1 MKNKYINL
9 SIIILTL
16 LYTTNCDL
24 TSRITVSNN
33 SNIKVYL
40 FSSNNL
46 NSMEIPYFNGSY
58 IDENSVGGY
67 TLVNET
73 VDDYFTQNS
82 IIQLFVVKF
91 FPSEKYDEVMKNKSY
106 IILGKTILTKQKLDS
121 LGGKLSFPK
130 DFELVE

>member
-24 TSRITVSNN
+24 TNQITVNN
-33 SNIKVYL
+33 KSNIKVYL

-46 NSMEIPYFNGSY
+46 NSMEIPYFNNSY
-58 IDENSVGGY
+58 IEGNSIGGF
-67 TLVNET
+67 TVINET
-73 VDDYFTQNS
+73 VDDYFNRNP
-82 IIQLFVVKF
+82 IIQLFVVKYI
-91 FPSEKYDEVMKNKSY
+91 PSEKYDEVMKNKSY